1 MRMMVQR
8 VSEASVAVAGELV
21 SVIGPGLLVLVGVA
35 EGDGEDDLQWLVAK
49 ILRLRVFADAE
60 GKMNLSV
67 IDVNAELLVV
77 SQFTLLASTRKGN
90 RPSFQSAAAPAV
102 AEQWYER
109 CCAAFERASGK
120 PVARGRFG
128 ADMQVSLIN
137 DGPVTLWL
145 DSRARE

>member
-1 MRMMVQR
+1 
-8 VSEASVAVAGELV
+8 
-21 SVIGPGLLVLVGVA
+21 
-35 EGDGEDDLQWLVAK
+35 
-49 ILRLRVFADAE
+49 
-60 GKMNLSV
+60 MNRAAL
-67 IDVNAELLVV
+67 DVNAELLVV

-90 RPSFQSAAAPAV
+90 RPSFQAAAAPAEAV
-102 AEQWYER
+102 FWYDR
-109 CCAAFERASGK
+109 CCAEFERASGK